1 MLDVGWHIRC
11 GLMGEKLSVQ
21 FCAFCEPFKKLE
33 VRSGK
38 MEVGWWMWGD
48 RWWVLSVH
56 FCVFCEPFKK
66 LEARRWK

>member
-38 MEVGWWMWGD
+38 MEVG
-48 RWWVLSVH
+48 
-56 FCVFCEPFKK
+56 
-66 LEARRWK
+66 